1 MYYFVFFIL
10 YIWILIQL
18 FIRKGVHSIPTNS
31 GAIIMAFGIM
41 QIGLIQKFAFYNE
54 RIETLLAILLF
65 GAYGCIISL
74 LLIDIKKGTFYNN
87 HLKDPINSFTIGTWV
102 AATSVIILNMT
113 YHFPHLMTVSIGLY
127 IIDFLIWL
135 FYLKIIIR
143 NYSIYIRKP
152 KYIENLNGV
161 IILSCV
167 STQSLVIGGETIFKA
182 EFPIEFAFLLI
193 VVGAIFYII
202 SLTLIGRSLYLMKNT
217 LKTAILNWKTTN
229 CTIHGALSITG
240 LALIV
245 TFSFLEKWLIYYWV
259 IVTVVFCIVES
270 IEGVRSIF
278 RIQQFGIK
286 DALFIYHPT
295 QWVRNFTFG
304 MYVNFTIH
312 LPAISLL
319 GNARTI
325 VIEGGNYIVVS
336 LFIIEVCLLAQYK
349 LRKRWD

>member
-74 LLIDIKKGTFYNN
+74 LLMDIKKGAFYNN

-102 AATSVIILNMT
+102 AATSVIILNIT
-113 YHFPHLMTVSIGLY
+113 YHFPNLSSVSTILY
-127 IIDFLIWL
+127 MIDFLIWL
-135 FYLKIIIR
+135 FYLGIIIR

-152 KYIENLNGV
+152 KFIENVNGV
-161 IILSCV
+161 IVLSCV

-319 GNARTI
+319 GNEEQLLLR
-325 VIEGGNYIVVS
+325 VE
-336 LFIIEVCLLAQYK
+336 IILLSVY
-349 LRKRWD
+349 L

>member
-1 MYYFVFFIL
+1 
-10 YIWILIQL
+10 
-18 FIRKGVHSIPTNS
+18 
-31 GAIIMAFGIM
+31 MAFGIM

-54 RIETLLAILLF
+54 RIETSLAILLF

-74 LLIDIKKGTFYNN
+74 LLMDIKKGAFYNN

-102 AATSVIILNMT
+102 AATSVIILNIT
-113 YHFPHLMTVSIGLY
+113 YHFPHLTTVSIGLY

-135 FYLKIIIR
+135 FYLGIIIR

-152 KYIENLNGV
+152 KFIEKLNGV
-161 IILSCV
+161 IVLSCV

-193 VVGAIFYII
+193 VVGATFYVI
-202 SLTLIGRSLYLMKNT
+202 SLMLIGRSLYLMKNT
-217 LKTAILNWKTTN
+217 LKTVILNWKMTN
-229 CTIHGALSITG
+229 CTIHGGLSITG

-245 TFSFLEKWLIYYWV
+245 TFNSSGKWLIYYWIFV
-259 IVTVVFCIVES
+259 TIVFFIVES
-270 IEGVRSIF
+270 IEGTRSIF

-325 VIEGGNYIVVS
+325 VIEGGKYIVVS

-349 LRKRWD
+349 LGKRWD